1 MFGAKLRQRV
11 IGGVYIRAEDYLN
24 AQRWRNDLARRL
36 LSEFS
41 RFDALVTAGW
51 LNTADPADPDHSDF
65 MRRGRNM
72 TMPFSLAGVPA
83 VSVPIG
89 FGANDLP
96 IAMQIAAKPFAEA
109 TVLRIGDA
117 YERATDWTA
126 RVPTLKTGAVA

>member
-1 MFGAKLRQRV
+1 
-11 IGGVYIRAEDYLN
+11 
-24 AQRWRNDLARRL
+24 
-36 LSEFS
+36 
-41 RFDALVTAGW
+41 
-51 LNTADPADPDHSDF
+51 
-65 MRRGRNM
+65 
-72 TMPFSLAGVPA
+72 MPFSLAGVPA

-126 RVPTLKTGAVA
+126 RVPTMQTGVVA